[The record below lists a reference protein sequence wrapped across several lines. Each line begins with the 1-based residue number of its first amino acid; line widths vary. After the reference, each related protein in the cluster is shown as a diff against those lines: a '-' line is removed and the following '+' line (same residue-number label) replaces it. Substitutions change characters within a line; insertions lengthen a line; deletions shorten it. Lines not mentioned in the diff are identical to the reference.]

1 MAGIEPGTIHIPATS
16 SAATAT
22 AESCGASGTGGG
34 GGGGGGGE
42 DVKGKR
48 PKLPS
53 FWIPTLTPNAKST
66 EIKKPVRVTK

>member
-22 AESCGASGTGGG
+22 AESGGASGTGG